1 MIVDAPNG
9 VETGLLAESE
19 VRDLAAEGLASLA
32 LDGARVLV
40 LVPDGT
46 RTMPMGLMF
55 DVLQTEL
62 TGRVAGLDFLVALG
76 THRAMTDADLSR
88 HFGVDVRGGIAGRS
102 RVFNHSWNDPESFVT
117 LGTIPVREVEEI
129 TGGDL
134 SQDVPVRVNRLI
146 LDYDHILI
154 CGPVFPH
161 EVAGFSGGAKYFF
174 PGIAAPEMIDVTHWL
189 GALRTSYDTIGVA
202 DTPVRRMIHRATQFI
217 DQVHSLLA
225 LVVSHDGVMGVF
237 CGETF
242 ETWSRAASLSAG
254 RHIVK
259 VQKPFERVLAV
270 MPEMYQDLW
279 TGAKGMYKL
288 EPAVADGGEVCI
300 FAPHI
305 REVSF
310 MHGRVI
316 EEIGYHCRDYFRA
329 QWERF
334 KQYPWGVLAHSTHVK
349 GKGSYDPAS
358 RVEMARVKVTLA
370 TGIPRAICEKVN
382 LGFRDWRSIERAE
395 WEVVERAGEVL
406 YRA

>member
-1 MIVDAPNG
+1 MIADLRNA
-9 VETGLLAESE
+9 LESE
-19 VRDLAAEGLASLA
+19 VFSEAEVRGLVAEGLARLA

-55 DVLQTEL
+55 EVLQAEL
-62 TGRVAGLDFLVALG
+62 AGRVKTLDFLVALG
-76 THRAMTDADLSR
+76 THRAMADTELSR
-88 HFGVDVRGGIAGRS
+88 HFGVEVRDEVAGTS
-102 RVFNHSWNDPESFVT
+102 QVFNHRWNDPAAFVD
-117 LGTIPVREVEEI
+117 LGTIGADEVEALTDGE
-129 TGGDL
+129 L

-174 PGIAAPEMIDVTHWL
+174 PGIAGAEMIDVTHWL

-202 DTPVRRMIHRATQFI
+202 DTPVRRMIHRALQFV
-217 DQVHSLLA
+217 DRAHSLVA
-225 LVVSHDGVMGVF
+225 LVVGHEGVMGVF
-237 CGETF
+237 CGPTL
-242 ETWSRAASLSAG
+242 ETWVTAAELSAR
-254 RHIVK
+254 RHILRVK
-259 VQKPFERVLAV
+259 KPFERVLAV

-300 FAPHI
+300 YAPHI
-305 REVSF
+305 REISF
-310 MHGRVI
+310 MHGKLI

-334 KQYPWGVLAHSTHVK
+334 KGYPWGVLAHSTHVK
-349 GKGSYDPAS
+349 GKGAYIGGVETS
-358 RVEMARVKVTLA
+358 RIQVTLA
-370 TGIPRAICEKVN
+370 TGISREICERVN
-382 LGFRDWRSIERAE
+382 LGFRDPSQIRREE

-406 YRA
+406 YRVG